1 MNKLHQPAFAME
13 GIQLRPMQAADETIF
28 RKLYA
33 EVRALE
39 LRDADWPDTEK
50 KSFCDSQYTLQDQHY
65 RKHFA
70 DFEPW
75 AICQN
80 DAVIGRL
87 YLATFDGLL
96 ILMDITMATSHRGMG
111 IGSTILADVIRQAD
125 LQGREMRLHVEPD
138 NPARGLYARLGFVE
152 MEKGDIYL
160 EMRRLPARC

>member
-1 MNKLHQPAFAME
+1 MKKLYHPKFAMD
-13 GIQLRPMQAADETIF
+13 GIQLRPMEAADETIF
-28 RKLYA
+28 RQLYA
-33 EVRALE
+33 EVREPE
-39 LRDADWPDTEK
+39 LRGTNWLDAEK
-50 KSFCDSQYTLQDQHY
+50 QAFCNSQYRLQDQHY
-65 RKHFA
+65 RTHYA

-96 ILMDITMATSHRGMG
+96 VLMDITMATSHRGMG
-111 IGSTILADVIRQAD
+111 IGSTILADVIGQAD

-138 NPARGLYARLGFVE
+138 NPARGLYERLGFVE